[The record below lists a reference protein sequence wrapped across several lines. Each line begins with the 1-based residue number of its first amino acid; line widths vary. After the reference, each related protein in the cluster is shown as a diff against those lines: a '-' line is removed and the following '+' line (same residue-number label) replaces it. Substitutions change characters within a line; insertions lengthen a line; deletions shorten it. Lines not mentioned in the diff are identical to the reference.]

1 MLAFA
6 QTDIGMV
13 RKTNEDSYAFLPPQL
28 FVVAD
33 GMGGHVAGE
42 IASNLGVTTIEEYIK
57 KIAPPADWQQI
68 LKDAISKA
76 NSIIYQ
82 MSQAKS
88 ECAGMGTT
96 VTAIYADNTQIHWG
110 HVGDSRLYLIK
121 ENQLQQITSDHS
133 LVWELVQSGS
143 ITSAEAQVHPH
154 RNILTRA
161 VGTSDTLTVDSGR
174 FSWQPGDSLLL
185 CTDGLTN
192 MLSEETILA
201 ICTQSAPP
209 QTIVNTLVE
218 QAKQAGGYD
227 NITAVLV
234 QYKD

>member
-13 RKTNEDSYAFLPPQL
+13 RKTNEDSYVFLPPQL

-57 KIAPPADWQQI
+57 KITPPTDWQQI
-68 LKDAISKA
+68 LKDAIIKA

-82 MSQAKS
+82 MSQSKS

-143 ITSAEAQVHPH
+143 ITSDEAQVHPH

-201 ICTQSAPP
+201 ICIQSASP

>member
-6 QTDIGMV
+6 QSDIGMV
-13 RKTNEDSYAFLPPQL
+13 RKTNEDSYVFLPPHL

-42 IASNLGVTTIEEYIK
+42 IASNMGVSTIEEYIK
-57 KIAPPADWQQI
+57 KFAQHSDWEEL
-68 LKDAISKA
+68 LKDAIIKA

-82 MSQAKS
+82 MSQSKS
-88 ECAGMGTT
+88 ECSGMGTT
-96 VTAIYADNTQIHWG
+96 VTAIYADDSEVYWG

-121 ENQLQQITSDHS
+121 ENVLRQVTSDHS
-133 LVWELVQSGS
+133 LVWELMQSGD
-143 ITSAEAQVHPH
+143 ITIEEAQVHPH

-161 VGTSDTLTVDSGR
+161 VGTSEMLTVDSGK
-174 FSWQPGDSLLL
+174 FSWQSGDSLLL

-192 MLSEETILA
+192 MLSEDTILK
-201 ICTQSAPP
+201 ICSQYSSP
-209 QTIVNTLVE
+209 QAIVNTLVD
-218 QAKQAGGYD
+218 QARQAGGYD